1 MQPNINNSNRS
12 HRVWTFQTFI
22 KIVIGFFFSPF
33 FFKNAYIPRRLGL
46 PLAPVTKS
54 LQVQYEE
61 EEDEDAHSS
70 FGFFILL
77 DRHILEV
84 FFFFSYSSS
93 GIPHS
98 RKGNV
103 EKENLLTHS

>member
-1 MQPNINNSNRS
+1 LAFYFP
-12 HRVWTFQTFI
+12 
-22 KIVIGFFFSPF
+22 PF

-61 EEDEDAHSS
+61 DEEEDAHSS

-84 FFFFSYSSS
+84 FFFLFLFFFWYSPFQE
-93 GIPHS
+93 G
-98 RKGNV
+98 
-103 EKENLLTHS
+103 EC